1 MEDKKAGR
9 ARLVF
14 LLWLLVSFFYFYLA
28 SDYVQASMKDDE
40 FAEYLTF
47 VVDLAGSEGRTS
59 RELRALV
66 MAKVRELQL
75 PVEEDNI
82 EVSGRART
90 LEVCVTYGVD
100 IDIPLIARI
109 SNTRC
114 RSELFYGLSISS
126 LNN

>member
-1 MEDKKAGR
+1 
-9 ARLVF
+9 
-14 LLWLLVSFFYFYLA
+14 
-28 SDYVQASMKDDE
+28 MKDDE

-90 LEVCVTYGVD
+90 LEVRVTYGVD